1 MRNPTGE
8 PTGTARVETEVLVR
22 PLEAPTEAE
31 ITELAGLFDQYRAH
45 YGQAI
50 QAGQSASWLRHNLRS
65 GRLTA
70 FIAEMQGELIGFA
83 LTMDVPASL
92 RLGHYWQIR
101 DLFVAPSGRRLGV
114 ARVLL
119 DGIHSSAT
127 AAGALRLAVQTE
139 VDNASAMRLYEE
151 SGFTPVEG
159 YRGLA
164 LPLVPD
170 EGG

>member
-1 MRNPTGE
+1 MRNPISE

-45 YGQAI
+45 YGQTI

-83 LTMDVPASL
+83 VTMDVPASL

-101 DLFVAPSGRRLGV
+101 DLFVAPSRRRLGV
-114 ARVLL
+114 ARILL

-127 AAGALRLAVQTE
+127 AVGALRLAVQTE
-139 VDNASAMRLYEE
+139 VDNASAMQLYEE